1 MPKARS
7 SKTKE
12 EELDEEE
19 TVEGGASEAPAT
31 PKTEAPNVKKA
42 YTKVT
47 LRKIREL
54 EAAGRELSGDETEE
68 VIDTMHEAMEL
79 EEGGEEA
86 TEAEEID
93 GAPNHLTPRFEP
105 LRVGGKDVNF
115 PVFFVAAVKG
125 GTRLYNERGQAVSG
139 VMKTAKEQ
147 AYIAKAAARNN
158 AIRRSN
164 RLPEEFAQG

>member
-1 MPKARS
+1 M
-7 SKTKE
+7 
-12 EELDEEE
+12 DEEE
-19 TVEGGASEAPAT
+19 TSTEGGASEAPAT

-42 YTKVT
+42 YTKAT

-54 EAAGRELSGDETEE
+54 ESAGRELSGDETEE
-68 VIDTMHEAMEL
+68 VIDTMHEALEL
-79 EEGGEEA
+79 EEGAGEV
-86 TEAEEID
+86 TEAEEVD
-93 GAPNHLTPRFEP
+93 GVPNKLSPRFEP

-139 VMKTAKEQ
+139 VMSTQKEQ

-158 AIRRSN
+158 ALRRSN